1 LNSVGDLSVD
11 RRRTRDRPAAGEL
24 TRQRAITERL
34 LLAALNARDATSE
47 AITASRRATFLA
59 SASRELAMSL
69 DNAGVRE
76 AIRRCTLL
84 REGSWCIVDIV
95 ELDGAIQRLPVA
107 HPDTAKQSHAE
118 HFAERW
124 FPIQARVPADVTPAL
139 IVDANATIGLEAVRA
154 LGFGGLLVTPLV
166 VRGAELGVITFVTR
180 HGDPPFSPQEVI
192 LASDLADLCALALD
206 NERLL
211 RQARDLRVVADA
223 ANDAKSAFVGNLSH
237 ELLTPLNAIGG
248 YVALLEM
255 GLRGPVSAEQ
265 AVDLARI
272 RHNQTHLL
280 ALISN
285 MLHFVREHG
294 RLEYQFAEVSVR
306 SALHEVTD
314 MLQGAADERRLSLV
328 CRADAVDDVAWADAE
343 RLRQIL
349 LNLVMNAVK
358 YAGAGTG
365 EILLSAS
372 SRPHVVAIHVT
383 DNGPGM
389 PEDKLQTIFDPF
401 VQLSDGLSDRRGGVG
416 LGLAISRDLARAMG
430 GELSVESTLGVGSR
444 FTLALPRARRSG

>member
-1 LNSVGDLSVD
+1 LNSVGDLSVN
-11 RRRTRDRPAAGEL
+11 RRRTRDSSPAGEL

-34 LLAALNARDATSE
+34 LLAALNARDVTSE

-95 ELDGAIQRLPVA
+95 ELDGAIQRLPIA
-107 HPDTAKQSHAE
+107 HPDTAKQGQAE

-124 FPIQARVPADVTPAL
+124 FPIQARIPADVTPAL
-139 IVDANATIGLEAVRA
+139 IVDANATIGLEAVRE

-166 VRGAELGVITFVTR
+166 VRNAELGVITFVTR
-180 HGDPPFSPQEVI
+180 HGDPPFSPQEII

-211 RQARDLRVVADA
+211 RQARDLREVADA
-223 ANDAKSAFVGNLSH
+223 ANDAKSAFLGNLSH

-255 GLRGPVSAEQ
+255 GLRGPVSADQ